1 MPESHELPA
10 RSGLPPSPTAPGQA
24 VRAGPQKRRISVL
37 FLGLLGVNLL
47 AWCWAVLAFHS
58 SPALLGSALIAWGF
72 GLRHAVDADHIAAID
87 NITRRLMQDGQRPIT
102 VGLFFSLGHSTV
114 VVVAGLAVV
123 LAQGW
128 FRNRFGVLAGW
139 GAPAGAAVSAAFLLL
154 IGGSNLG
161 VLLSLL
167 RMRRRQRCGE
177 PDLSMALPTAQ
188 GGLSRLFAPLF
199 RRVGTSRGMFWLGLL
214 FGLGFDTATE
224 IGVLALAAAGATHGQ
239 AGWAVMAFPAL
250 FTAGMTLVDT
260 ANGVMMLGAY
270 GWALAEPT
278 RKLGYNMAI
287 TSVSVVVALLIGLA
301 EAIDLVRI
309 PGFSVPAWMSLPD
322 THGELIGYGLVS
334 SFALLWLGS
343 MLASLLARQRRKLT
357 LR

>member
-1 MPESHELPA
+1 M
-10 RSGLPPSPTAPGQA
+10 
-24 VRAGPQKRRISVL
+24 L
-37 FLGLLGVNLL
+37 FLALLGVNLL
-47 AWCWAVLAFHS
+47 AWCWAVLAFHT

-87 NITRRLMQDGQRPIT
+87 NVTRRLMQDGQRPIT

-114 VVVAGLAVV
+114 VVVAGLVVV

-128 FRNRFGVLAGW
+128 FRSRFGLFAGW

-154 IGGSNLG
+154 IGASNLG

-167 RMRRRQRCGE
+167 RLRRRLRHGE
-177 PDLSMALPTAQ
+177 VVTSMVLPTAQ
-188 GGLSRLFAPLF
+188 GGLSRLLAPLF

-278 RKLGYNMAI
+278 RKLGYNVAI
-287 TSVSVVVALLIGLA
+287 TAVSVVVALLIGLA
-301 EAIDLVRI
+301 EAVDLIRI
-309 PGFSVPAWMSLPD
+309 PGFSAPAWTSLLD

-334 SFALLWLGS
+334 SFALLWIGS
-343 MLASLLARQRRKLT
+343 MLGSVLGKRRRKLAA
-357 LR
+357 R